1 MGGSASGIGGG
12 GRGFS
17 GNQPEIGGTAWELL
31 AQVQESV
38 AEPNSGRFGT
48 GDIRLARQ
56 RPGRQFGR
64 RGFDLDARR
73 FTVNF
78 SGTK

>member
-1 MGGSASGIGGG
+1 MGGGASGIGGG

-17 GNQPEIGGTAWELL
+17 GNQPGIGGNPWELL
-31 AQVQESV
+31 AQMQEPV
-38 AEPNSGRFGT
+38 AEPKSGRFGA
-48 GDIRLARQ
+48 GDIRLAWQ
-56 RPGRQFGR
+56 RPGRPFGR